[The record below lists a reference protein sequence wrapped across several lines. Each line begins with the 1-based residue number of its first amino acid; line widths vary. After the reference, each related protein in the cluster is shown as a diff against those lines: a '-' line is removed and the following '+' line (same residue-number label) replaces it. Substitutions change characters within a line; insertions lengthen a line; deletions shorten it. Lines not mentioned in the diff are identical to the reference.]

1 MSENFEKKIVEDNCT
16 VFLEELQAAR
26 NFSKVSLHFFK
37 IPEIYPETC
46 IFCVLQKIV
55 FWKQSAKIAL
65 KVPGKSCDEI
75 HIIVNLG
82 QKYEG
87 DLGIYY

>member
-1 MSENFEKKIVEDNCT
+1 MPHSLRQV
-16 VFLEELQAAR
+16 LQTY
-26 NFSKVSLHFFK
+26 S
-37 IPEIYPETC
+37 ETC

-55 FWKQSAKIAL
+55 LQKQLAKIDL

-75 HIIVNLG
+75 WWQCDEIRIIVNLG

-87 DLGIYY
+87 DLGY